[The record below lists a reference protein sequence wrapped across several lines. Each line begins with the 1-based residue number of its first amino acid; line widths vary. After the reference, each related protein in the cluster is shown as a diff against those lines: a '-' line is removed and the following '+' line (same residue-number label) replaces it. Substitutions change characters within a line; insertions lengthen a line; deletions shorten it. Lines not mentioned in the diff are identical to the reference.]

1 MPGKSHAR
9 SEQKAL
15 RFSLYGIIGFV
26 VLAAGFA
33 VLTNSDAILFDGI
46 YSLIAFCVTLLTIKV
61 AKLAERVYSRLF
73 HRGLADGRL
82 VCRGSAA
89 RGLRRA

>member
-26 VLAAGFA
+26 VLALGFA
-33 VLTNSDAILFDGI
+33 LLTNSDAILFDGI

-61 AKLAERVYSRLF
+61 AKLYQVENKLNAVLDYQ
-73 HRGLADGRL
+73 LA
-82 VCRGSAA
+82 SQIPMIATPA
-89 RGLRRA
+89 R